1 METTIEAQI
10 AAWRGFV
17 TRRAAMAVD
26 VDELEDHLRDQIA
39 ELAQTGLTPDEAFLV
54 AVRRM
59 GRLDDL
65 SREFAREHSDR
76 LWKQLVIGES
86 AGGATTS
93 SGLVLAVAL
102 AVGAGLAIKLPALL
116 GVDVATTMRNAG
128 VLVLPFLA
136 ALFLLRR
143 RATMATTLAV
153 VGCFGVVAVLVNV
166 APTAPGSMTAVLT
179 VTHAPVLLWSAVC
192 LAYMGGAW
200 RSSAARMNAI
210 RFTGEWVIYLTL
222 IALGGGV
229 LSVIT
234 VGAFGA
240 VAIDVQR
247 LVVEWVL
254 PCGAAGAVIIAAW
267 LVEAK
272 QSVIENMAPVLTK
285 VFTPLF
291 TVLLLALLAAGA
303 IHGNVM
309 DVDRGLLIVF
319 DLVLIVVLGLL
330 LYALSAREPAAPA
343 SWFDRLQLVM
353 VAAAIVV
360 DVFVLTAMIGRIGE
374 WGASP
379 NKVASLGLNVILLV
393 NLLIAGV
400 LQWRFVR
407 GRLPLASLEQWH
419 TSYLPVYAAWALVV
433 IGVLPPLFGYV

>member
-17 TRRAAMAVD
+17 SGRAAMAVD
-26 VDELEDHLRDQIA
+26 VDELEGHLRDQIDD
-39 ELAQTGLTPDEAFLV
+39 LAQTGLTPDEAFLV

-76 LWKQLVIGES
+76 LWKQLVIGEP
-86 AGGATTS
+86 AGAAAS
-93 SGLVLAVAL
+93 SGLAQAVAL
-102 AVGAGLAIKLPALL
+102 AVGAGLAIKLPSLL
-116 GVDVATTMRNAG
+116 RLPFDIVPNAA

-143 RATMATTLAV
+143 RAAPATTAAV
-153 VGCFGVVAVLVNV
+153 VACFVIVGLLINL
-166 APTAPGSMTAVLT
+166 PPFGWGSMTATL
-179 VTHAPVLLWSAVC
+179 VTLHAPVVLWGAVC
-192 LAYMGGAW
+192 LAYVNGAW

-210 RFTGEWVIYLTL
+210 RFTGEWVIYFAL

-234 VGAFGA
+234 VGAFSA
-240 VAIDVQR
+240 VGIQAQQFV
-247 LVVEWVL
+247 LEWVL
-254 PCGAAGAVIIAAW
+254 PCGAAGAVIIAGW

-285 VFTPLF
+285 VFSPLF
-291 TVLLLALLAAGA
+291 TVLLLALLTAGA
-303 IHGNVM
+303 IHGNVV
-309 DVDRGLLIVF
+309 DADRGLLIVF

-330 LYALSAREPAAPA
+330 LYALSAREPMAPA
-343 SWFDRLQLVM
+343 SWFDRLQLLM
-353 VAAAIVV
+353 VAAAIAV
-360 DVFVLTAMIGRIGE
+360 DVFVLAAMVGRIGE
-374 WGASP
+374 WGASA

-393 NLLIAGV
+393 NLLVAGF
-400 LQWRFVR
+400 LQLRFVL
-407 GRLPLASLEQWH
+407 GRTPLARLERWQ
-419 TSYLPVYAAWALVV
+419 TSYLPVYAAWALIV
-433 IGVLPPLFGYV
+433 IGLLPPIFGYA